1 MPVTLTQ
8 LEAIFFLKLFLGKV
22 FFNCKDFPFCFYLK
36 LSNHSAMVLFNM
48 EIVLLYVNYG
58 LMKNLILFMTLLEKR
73 PQKISMLSLELEI
86 LRDQE
91 TKLPQ

>member
-1 MPVTLTQ
+1 
-8 LEAIFFLKLFLGKV
+8 
-22 FFNCKDFPFCFYLK
+22 
-36 LSNHSAMVLFNM
+36 MVLFNM

-73 PQKISMLSLELEI
+73 PQKISTLSLELEI
-86 LRDQE
+86 LRNQE